1 MDLFLLLKYSWFTV
15 YSKVIRLYICIYMW
29 IYVCILVQILFH
41 CGLWDIEYS
50 SLCNR
55 VGPCCLYKII
65 LLCKELE
72 ATCKQLETILKKK
85 KKEFHDEESVAHNT
99 QQGICHK
106 DKNWNPAW
114 ENWPRTHGGSFGTI
128 VGKNIL
134 NRSDGKILVYE
145 LCVTMG

>member
-55 VGPCCLYKII
+55 VGPCCLYKNYSFYV
-65 LLCKELE
+65 KNW
-72 ATCKQLETILKKK
+72 KQHVNNWKQFLKKK
-85 KKEFHDEESVAHNT
+85 KKNSMTKNQQLITPSREYATKTRIGIQHGKTGQELTVAALEPSLEKT
-99 QQGICHK
+99 
-106 DKNWNPAW
+106 
-114 ENWPRTHGGSFGTI
+114 F
-128 VGKNIL
+128 
-134 NRSDGKILVYE
+134 
-145 LCVTMG
+145 

>member
-1 MDLFLLLKYSWFTV
+1 MFIQNYSF
-15 YSKVIRLYICIYMW
+15 
-29 IYVCILVQILFH
+29 YVKN
-41 CGLWDIEYS
+41 W
-50 SLCNR
+50 
-55 VGPCCLYKII
+55 
-65 LLCKELE
+65 
-72 ATCKQLETILKKK
+72 KQHVNNSLKKK
-85 KKEFHDEESVAHNT
+85 KFHDEESVAPNT

-134 NRSDGKILVYE
+134 NTSDGKMLVYE